1 MISTLNNFTAKR
13 LPKMNLFSVNVFL
26 QILLMLIIIVTSSR
40 ADANRHQTNKNDISN
55 LFQSEIEDRQGLDK
69 FLENSKSQSEQGVTG
84 KGAVQAL
91 GVNENELESK
101 TSELD
106 AINAEALES
115 SGQEERA
122 KEENSYYDSLEI
134 DYTDPKILNHK
145 KDIDK
150 ITDANEKLTSR
161 LIEGLRDLDID
172 CKTVKGDKELEP
184 EYALE
189 IEKEHFKDVTYG
201 LGEQWNSQ
209 PT

>member
-1 MISTLNNFTAKR
+1 
-13 LPKMNLFSVNVFL
+13 MNLFSVNVFL

-150 ITDANEKLTSR
+150 IADAN
-161 LIEGLRDLDID
+161 
-172 CKTVKGDKELEP
+172 
-184 EYALE
+184 
-189 IEKEHFKDVTYG
+189 
-201 LGEQWNSQ
+201 
-209 PT
+209 